1 MFQRKGEMRPLWNF
15 RRSGALAPLRQYPDR
30 SHLNFLG
37 YVQFMP
43 NELADV
49 RGTPVPP
56 NKPSGTAPPEDHA
69 DHADVMVQFLGLFG
83 SMRHPWGRRS
93 GPRRRRPAGVT
104 LLGTHAFSAKAFA
117 DGGHQGAPF
126 SSGLVIVLPELTM
139 KSSDALIM
147 PEFSW
152 RSPSLDCRTEHR
164 WFSRWPRIGP
174 TLTARRWWFGAS
186 HLFASRLDA
195 AHTLN

>member
-1 MFQRKGEMRPLWNF
+1 MELSSIGGVGPIAAIPRSKPFKFFGVRSVYAERVG
-15 RRSGALAPLRQYPDR
+15 RRSRYAGSAQQAKW
-30 SHLNFLG
+30 NG
-37 YVQFMP
+37 
-43 NELADV
+43 
-49 RGTPVPP
+49 
-56 NKPSGTAPPEDHA
+56 PPEDHA

-126 SSGLVIVLPELTM
+126 SSGLAIVLPELTM

-174 TLTARRWWFGAS
+174 TLTARRWWFGAA
-186 HLFASRLDA
+186 FIRL
-195 AHTLN
+195 TPRCRPYSKLRLP